1 MPTRIAL
8 LAGVGAPVEG
18 LLADLESLDC
28 EVTVTDALATPGETA
43 EVLVVAADGEGGWYA
58 VDRLRHDPR
67 PLLVVSDE
75 PRRRMMSLSA
85 RAGQAMMISGA
96 GGPAALQVA
105 LSMWA
110 GLEAPRD

>member
-1 MPTRIAL
+1 MTRVAL
-8 LAGVGAPVEG
+8 LGGAGAPV
-18 LLADLESLDC
+18 ADLAADLGSLGCD
-28 EVTVTDALATPGETA
+28 VTVIDPLAEPDPAA
-43 EVLVVAADGEGGWYA
+43 ELLVVAADGEQGWLA

-85 RAGQAMMISGA
+85 RAGRAMMISGA

-105 LSMWA
+105 LSMCA
-110 GLEAPRD
+110 GLEGR